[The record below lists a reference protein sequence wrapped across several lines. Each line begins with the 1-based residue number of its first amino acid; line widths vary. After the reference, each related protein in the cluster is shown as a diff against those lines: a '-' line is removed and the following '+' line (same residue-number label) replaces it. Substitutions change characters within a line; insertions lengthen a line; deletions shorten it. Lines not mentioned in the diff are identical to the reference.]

1 MADPKSA
8 TEAEPQAQVL
18 PPSSPASINEP
29 HTETT
34 EATEPESINEPQPD
48 VLPTI
53 TAIEPDT
60 CAIGDPDFT
69 LDITGTGFGENSTIH
84 FAGHDEPTTFDGTD
98 TVSTGVKPSL
108 WGSPVTVQVSVRN
121 GTVSSDPVDFT
132 FTDAAGA
139 TRGGKKQAALVL
151 HELEP
156 DHAPVGTGA
165 DFHLRVIGAGFDEHC
180 KIVFDDEELPTR
192 CETDKTMVAWA
203 PTAKMPG
210 EVDVEVSRGDD
221 MSEVLTFEFVAKNDV
236 RRRLK
241 TERKAA
247 KDTPA
252 HKRLKK
258 R

>member
-29 HTETT
+29 HTETV
-34 EATEPESINEPQPD
+34 EAAEPESINEPQPD
-48 VLPTI
+48 VLPAI

-69 LDITGTGFGENSTIH
+69 LDITGTGFGENSVIH
-84 FAGHDEPTTFDGTD
+84 FAGYDEPTEFDGVD

-139 TRGGKKQAALVL
+139 TRGGKKQAKLVL

-156 DHAPVGTGA
+156 DHAPVGTGP
-165 DFHLRVIGAGFDEHC
+165 DFHLRVIGEGFDEHC

-192 CETDKTMVAWA
+192 CETDKTLVAWA

-221 MSEVLTFEFVAKNDV
+221 LSEVLTFEFVAKNAK
-236 RRRLK
+236 RLLK
-241 TERKAA
+241 TERKAV

-252 HKRLKK
+252 HKRAKK

>member
-1 MADPKSA
+1 MV
-8 TEAEPQAQVL
+8 Q
-18 PPSSPASINEP
+18 
-29 HTETT
+29 
-34 EATEPESINEPQPD
+34 SINEPQTPAFD
-48 VLPTI
+48 QIAGAVKPTI
-53 TAIEPDT
+53 TAITPDT
-60 CAIGDPDFT
+60 CAIGDADFT
-69 LDITGTGFGENSTIH
+69 LDITGTGFGPDSIIY
-84 FAGHDEPTTFDGTD
+84 FAGHDEPTEFDGAD

-108 WGSPVTVQVSVRN
+108 WGSPATVKVYVHN
-121 GTVSSDPVDFT
+121 GTLHSDPVDFT
-132 FTDAAGA
+132 FTEAGGAA
-139 TRGGKKQAALVL
+139 RSGKKSAKLAL

-165 DFHLRVIGAGFDEHC
+165 DFHLRVIGEGFDETC

-192 CETDKTMVAWA
+192 CETDKTLVAWA

-221 MSEVLTFEFVAKNDV
+221 LTEVLTFEFVAKNDV
-236 RRRLK
+236 RRRGK